1 MPGLASL
8 VSRIS
13 YQGLEL
19 VSLHHAIA
27 AIPTTA
33 FAWALSLLAHRI
45 AIAAAF
51 ILAMIV
57 GAGEAAAEDRALKL
71 YFTHTGERATIVFKR
86 NGRFDQR
93 GLNQI
98 NRFLRDWRR
107 NEPAKMDPRLLDLVW
122 DVYRQTGA
130 KEAIHVVS
138 AYRSPATN
146 NMLRN
151 RSRNTG
157 VAKRSQHMLGKAMDF
172 YIPGVKLATLRGL
185 AMKMQIGGVGYY
197 PTSGS
202 PFVHLDV
209 GNVRAWP
216 RMSRQELA
224 RLFPDGRTIHLPA
237 DGRPLPGYQVALAE
251 RKKGIRSVPIEIASA
266 EDDEDDAPVARK
278 SVAPVQVAA
287 RAAAPEKTPD
297 PVVTGS
303 LVTAMLPVPQKRA
316 DIGLAPQLTKPEDKA
331 IADQAFADLASLTVP
346 LPVLRPV
353 ESEEVLVPALA
364 PETLAAPVPVSLPP
378 VLASVQPAPADFT
391 RFVVGRKAANAS
403 IVADRLTH
411 PAPGVDEIAVLP
423 VSASGHVSGGV
434 GAIST
439 RALIAWAVR
448 SPETTVELRAP
459 VMIGTRSPKG
469 RSVAADASTKSF
481 KTSRFGT
488 EG

>member
-1 MPGLASL
+1 M
-8 VSRIS
+8 
-13 YQGLEL
+13 
-19 VSLHHAIA
+19 SLHQTIA

-33 FAWALSLLAHRI
+33 SVWLLSVVAHRM
-45 AIAAAF
+45 AIAAVFFFAV
-51 ILAMIV
+51 IA
-57 GAGEAAAEDRALKL
+57 GSGEAAAEDRALKL

-86 NGRFDQR
+86 NGKYDQR

-122 DVYRQTGA
+122 EVYRKSGA
-130 KEAIHVVS
+130 KETIHVVS

-172 YIPGVKLATLRGL
+172 YIPGVKLATLRAL
-185 AMKMQIGGVGYY
+185 AMQMQVGGVGYY

-251 RKKGIRSVPIEIASA
+251 RKKGIRSAPIEIVSG
-266 EDDEDDAPVARK
+266 EDEDDDAPVTPKTA
-278 SVAPVQVAA
+278 APTLLTA
-287 RAAAPEKTPD
+287 RAAAPMRAPD
-297 PVVTGS
+297 PIVTGS
-303 LVTAMLPVPQKRA
+303 LVTAMLPTPQKRA
-316 DIGLAPQLTKPEDKA
+316 EIGLAPQLAKPEDKA
-331 IADQAFADLASLTVP
+331 VADRAFADLASLTVP
-346 LPVLRPV
+346 LPALRPV
-353 ESEEVLVPALA
+353 EIEAVESEIP
-364 PETLAAPVPVSLPP
+364 APVPMVAP

-391 RFVVGRKAANAS
+391 RFVVGRKPANTS
-403 IVADRLTH
+403 GIADRQTH
-411 PAPGVDEIAVLP
+411 PAPTAEQIAVLP
-423 VSASGHVSGGV
+423 VSASEHVSGGV
-434 GAIST
+434 GEMSA

-448 SPETTVELRAP
+448 SPETTVELTAP
-459 VMIGTRSPKG
+459 AMIGNTYPKG
-469 RSVAADASTKSF
+469 VGEGRTVASGAAGTSF

>member
-1 MPGLASL
+1 
-8 VSRIS
+8 VF
-13 YQGLEL
+13 
-19 VSLHHAIA
+19 LHHAIA

-33 FAWALSLLAHRI
+33 SAWLLSVVAHRM

-51 ILAMIV
+51 VLALV
-57 GAGEAAAEDRALKL
+57 AGAGEAAAEDRALKL

-86 NGRFDQR
+86 NGKFDQR

-107 NEPAKMDPRLLDLVW
+107 NEPARMDPRLLDLVW
-122 DVYRQTGA
+122 EVYRKSGA

-172 YIPGVKLATLRGL
+172 YIPGVKLATLRAL
-185 AMKMQIGGVGYY
+185 AMQMQVGGVGYY

-237 DGRPLPGYQVALAE
+237 DGRPLPGYQLALAE
-251 RKKGIRSVPIEIASA
+251 RKKGIRSAPIEIAAS
-266 EDDEDDAPVARK
+266 EDEDDDAPARPK
-278 SVAPVQVAA
+278 AAAPALLTA
-287 RAAAPEKTPD
+287 RAAAPAGAPD

-303 LVTAMLPVPQKRA
+303 LVTAMLPTPQKRA
-316 DIGLAPQLTKPEDKA
+316 EAGLAPQLATPGDKA
-331 IADQAFADLASLTVP
+331 IADRAFADLASLTVP
-346 LPVLRPV
+346 LPTLRPA
-353 ESEEVLVPALA
+353 ESEAVTGGLPVPS
-364 PETLAAPVPVSLPP
+364 LAAPSAPP
-378 VLASVQPAPADFT
+378 ASPAPLLSSVEPAPADFT
-391 RFVVGRKAANAS
+391 RFVVGRKPANAS
-403 IVADRLTH
+403 GIADRLAH
-411 PAPGVDEIAVLP
+411 PAPTAEQIAVLP

-434 GAIST
+434 GKMSA

-448 SPETTVELRAP
+448 SPQTSVELTAP
-459 VMIGTRSPKG
+459 AMIGRHYPKG
-469 RSVAADASTKSF
+469 ARGSTVAAGASG
-481 KTSRFGT
+481 KTFNAGRFGR

>member
-1 MPGLASL
+1 
-8 VSRIS
+8 
-13 YQGLEL
+13 
-19 VSLHHAIA
+19 VSLHQAIA

-33 FAWALSLLAHRI
+33 SAWFLSVVAHRV
-45 AIAAAF
+45 AIVAAF
-51 ILAMIV
+51 VFAVIA
-57 GAGEAAAEDRALKL
+57 GSGEAAAEDRALKL
-71 YFTHTGERATIVFKR
+71 FFTHTGERATIVFKR
-86 NGRFDQR
+86 NGKYDQR

-107 NEPAKMDPRLLDLVW
+107 NEPARMDPRLLDLVW
-122 DVYRQTGA
+122 EVYRKSGA
-130 KEAIHVVS
+130 KETIHVVS

-172 YIPGVKLATLRGL
+172 YIPGVKLATLRAL
-185 AMKMQIGGVGYY
+185 AMQMQVGGVGYY

-251 RKKGIRSVPIEIASA
+251 RKKGIRSAPIEIAAS
-266 EDDEDDAPVARK
+266 EDEDDDAPVTSTA
-278 SVAPVQVAA
+278 APTLLAA
-287 RAAAPEKTPD
+287 RAAAPAKAPD

-303 LVTAMLPVPQKRA
+303 LVTAMLPTPQKRA
-316 DIGLAPQLTKPEDKA
+316 EIGLTPQLARPEDKA
-331 IADQAFADLASLTVP
+331 VADRAFADLASLTVP

-353 ESEEVLVPALA
+353 EIEAVESETPTPEPAVA
-364 PETLAAPVPVSLPP
+364 P

-391 RFVVGRKAANAS
+391 RFVVGRKPANAS
-403 IVADRLTH
+403 GIADRLNH
-411 PAPGVDEIAVLP
+411 PAPTAEQIAVLP
-423 VSASGHVSGGV
+423 VSASEHVSGGV
-434 GAIST
+434 GEMSA

-448 SPETTVELRAP
+448 SPETSVELTAP
-459 VMIGTRSPKG
+459 AMIGNTYPKG
-469 RSVAADASTKSF
+469 VGEGRTVASGAAGTGF

-488 EG
+488 KG

>member
-1 MPGLASL
+1 M
-8 VSRIS
+8 
-13 YQGLEL
+13 
-19 VSLHHAIA
+19 SLHQAIA

-33 FAWALSLLAHRI
+33 YAWFLSVVAHRL
-45 AIAAAF
+45 AVVAAF
-51 ILAMIV
+51 VFAVIA

-86 NGRFDQR
+86 NGKYDQR

-122 DVYRQTGA
+122 EVYRKSGA
-130 KEAIHVVS
+130 KETIHVVS

-185 AMKMQIGGVGYY
+185 AMQMQVGGVGYY

-251 RKKGIRSVPIEIASA
+251 RKKGIRSAPIEIVAG
-266 EDDEDDAPVARK
+266 EDEDDDAPVTPK
-278 SVAPVQVAA
+278 
-287 RAAAPEKTPD
+287 AAAPTLLTARATAPAKAPD

-303 LVTAMLPVPQKRA
+303 LVTAMLPTPQKRA
-316 DIGLAPQLTKPEDKA
+316 DIGLAPQLAKPEDRA
-331 IADQAFADLASLTVP
+331 IADRAFADLASLTVP
-346 LPVLRPV
+346 LPMLRPV
-353 ESEEVLVPALA
+353 EVEAVESE
-364 PETLAAPVPVSLPP
+364 TPVPVPAPP
-378 VLASVQPAPADFT
+378 VATLAPVFASVQPAAADFT
-391 RFVVGRKAANAS
+391 RFVVGRKPANTS
-403 IVADRLTH
+403 VVADRLTH
-411 PAPGVDEIAVLP
+411 PAPTAEQIAVLP
-423 VSASGHVSGGV
+423 VSASEHVSGGV
-434 GAIST
+434 GEMSA

-448 SPETTVELRAP
+448 SPETSVELTAP
-459 VMIGTRSPKG
+459 SLIGNTYPRGEG
-469 RSVAADASTKSF
+469 RTVASGAAGASF

>member
-1 MPGLASL
+1 M
-8 VSRIS
+8 
-13 YQGLEL
+13 
-19 VSLHHAIA
+19 SLHHAIA

-33 FAWALSLLAHRI
+33 FAWVLSLVAHRF

-51 ILAMIV
+51 LLAMIA

-86 NGRFDQR
+86 NGKFDQR

-122 DVYRQTGA
+122 DVYRQSGA

-251 RKKGIRSVPIEIASA
+251 RKKGIRSAPIEIASV
-266 EDDEDDAPVARK
+266 EDDEDDAPASRK
-278 SVAPVQVAA
+278 AAAPVQVAA
-287 RAAAPEKTPD
+287 RAVVPEKTPD

-316 DIGLAPQLTKPEDKA
+316 DLGLALRLATPEDKA

-346 LPVLRPV
+346 LPMLRPV
-353 ESEEVLVPALA
+353 EGEEVPVPALA
-364 PETLAAPVPVSLPP
+364 PETLAAPAPTPASPPP
-378 VLASVQPAPADFT
+378 VLASVQPTPADFT
-391 RFVVGRKAANAS
+391 RFVVGRKPANAS

-411 PAPGVDEIAVLP
+411 PAPRVDEIAVLP

-434 GAIST
+434 GEIST

-448 SPETTVELRAP
+448 SPEATIELKAP
-459 VMIGTRSPKG
+459 AMIGTSTPKRQGEG
-469 RSVAADASTKSF
+469 RTVAADAAAKSF

>member
-1 MPGLASL
+1 M
-8 VSRIS
+8 
-13 YQGLEL
+13 
-19 VSLHHAIA
+19 SLHQAIA

-33 FAWALSLLAHRI
+33 SAWFLSVVAHRM

-51 ILAMIV
+51 VFAVLA
-57 GAGEAAAEDRALKL
+57 GSGEAAAEDRALKL

-86 NGRFDQR
+86 NGKFDQR

-107 NEPAKMDPRLLDLVW
+107 NEPARMDPRLLDLVW
-122 DVYRQTGA
+122 EVYRKSGA

-172 YIPGVKLATLRGL
+172 YIPGVKLATLRAL
-185 AMKMQIGGVGYY
+185 AMQMQIGGVGYY

-251 RKKGIRSVPIEIASA
+251 RKKGIRSAPIEIAA
-266 EDDEDDAPVARK
+266 GEDEDDDAPVTPKAT
-278 SVAPVQVAA
+278 APALLTA
-287 RAAAPEKTPD
+287 RAAAPVKAPD

-303 LVTAMLPVPQKRA
+303 LVTAMLPTPQKRA
-316 DIGLAPQLTKPEDKA
+316 EIGLAPQLAKPEDKA
-331 IADQAFADLASLTVP
+331 VADRAFADLASLTVP
-346 LPVLRPV
+346 LPMLRPV
-353 ESEEVLVPALA
+353 EIEAVESETP
-364 PETLAAPVPVSLPP
+364 APVPAVAP

-391 RFVVGRKAANAS
+391 RFVVGRKPANTS
-403 IVADRLTH
+403 GIADRLTH
-411 PAPGVDEIAVLP
+411 PAPTAEQIAVLP
-423 VSASGHVSGGV
+423 VSASEHVSGGV
-434 GAIST
+434 GEMSA

-448 SPETTVELRAP
+448 SPETSVELTAP
-459 VMIGTRSPKG
+459 AMIGNTYPKG
-469 RSVAADASTKSF
+469 VGEGRAVASGAAGTSF

>member
-1 MPGLASL
+1 M
-8 VSRIS
+8 
-13 YQGLEL
+13 
-19 VSLHHAIA
+19 SLHQAIA

-33 FAWALSLLAHRI
+33 SVWFLSVVAHRMM
-45 AIAAAF
+45 IAAALGF
-51 ILAMIV
+51 AVIA
-57 GAGEAAAEDRALKL
+57 GSGEAAAEDRALKL
-71 YFTHTGERATIVFKR
+71 YFTNTGERATIVFKR
-86 NGRFDQR
+86 NGKFDQR

-107 NEPAKMDPRLLDLVW
+107 NEPARMDPRLLDLVW
-122 DVYRQTGA
+122 EVYRKSGA

-172 YIPGVKLATLRGL
+172 YIPGVKLATLRAL
-185 AMKMQIGGVGYY
+185 AMQMQVGGVGYY

-224 RLFPDGRTIHLPA
+224 RLFPDGHTIHLPA

-251 RKKGIRSVPIEIASA
+251 RKRGVRTAPIEIAAS
-266 EDDEDDAPVARK
+266 EDEDDDTPATPTIAASTVL
-278 SVAPVQVAA
+278 AA
-287 RAAAPEKTPD
+287 RATLPAKTPD

-303 LVTAMLPVPQKRA
+303 LVTAMLPTPQKRA
-316 DIGLAPQLTKPEDKA
+316 EIGLAPQLAKPEDKA
-331 IADQAFADLASLTVP
+331 VADRAFADLASLTVP

-353 ESEEVLVPALA
+353 EIEAVESETP
-364 PETLAAPVPVSLPP
+364 APVPPVAP
-378 VLASVQPAPADFT
+378 VLASVQPAAADFT
-391 RFVVGRKAANAS
+391 RFVVGRKPTNTS
-403 IVADRLTH
+403 DIADRLTH
-411 PAPGVDEIAVLP
+411 PAPTAEQIAMLP
-423 VSASGHVSGGV
+423 VSASANVAGGV
-434 GAIST
+434 GEMSA

-448 SPETTVELRAP
+448 SPETPVELTAP
-459 VMIGTRSPKG
+459 AMIGNTYPKG
-469 RSVAADASTKSF
+469 VGKGRTVASDAAGTGF
-481 KTSRFGT
+481 MTSRFGS